1 MSGPDEL
8 PAPGA
13 APAAAPEPAAPVP
26 AAADTVS
33 SGPGAGPAD
42 AAAAVVTGA
51 PAPSADQPA
60 SGGPAQ
66 PPTKEFAPSLLDEAA
81 KTPTAE
87 PSKPDASQDA
97 KPADGQPPA
106 AKEPA
111 AADAKPGDKASTE
124 AQPAEAKP
132 AEPPAPIEY
141 AFTLANE
148 KGERVP
154 VAADQI
160 DPERMG
166 AFTGILQEARVAPE
180 AAQKMIDMHVAEV
193 ARAVDMRDQRQ
204 WDVFANT
211 QKEWRDA
218 VMADPELGGSRH
230 ATATKTVMGLIDAFN
245 SRPGPD
251 GKARSAEAVAAERK
265 DLLDV
270 ARITGVANNPTW
282 LRLLH
287 WAGDKYV
294 REPQARPAPPPR
306 APAQNPATRGLRR
319 YQNTTPAAS

>member
-1 MSGPDEL
+1 MPGPDEL
-8 PAPGA
+8 PAPVAAPASAPESAAPVAPAEA
-13 APAAAPEPAAPVP
+13 APAAPVARPEVA
-26 AAADTVS
+26 
-33 SGPGAGPAD
+33 
-42 AAAAVVTGA
+42 A
-51 PAPSADQPA
+51 PAPEAAAPA
-60 SGGPAQ
+60 
-66 PPTKEFAPSLLDEAA
+66 PTKEFAPSLLDEAA

-87 PSKPDASQDA
+87 PPKPDDASKDA

-111 AADAKPGDKASTE
+111 AADAKPGDKS
-124 AQPAEAKP
+124 AEAKP

-154 VAADQI
+154 IAADQI

-166 AFTGILQEARVAPE
+166 AFTGLLQEARVAPE

-230 ATATKTVMGLIDAFN
+230 ATATRTVMSLIDAFN
-245 SRPGPD
+245 TRPD
-251 GKARSAEAVAAERK
+251 ENGKARSAEAIAAERK

-287 WAGDKYV
+287 WAGDKFV

-319 YQNTTPAAS
+319 YQNTTPANANGAG